1 MALDH
6 GSSVDSAFTESPPE
20 FSLCIRHKKDRR
32 KRNMR
37 FLPDVPVVWDKW

>member
-1 MALDH
+1 MDP

-20 FSLCIRHKKDRR
+20 LSLRIGHKKDRR

-37 FLPDVPVVWDKW
+37 FLPDVPVVCDKW